1 MLSSLFVSVVICL
14 HLVSTSSEV
23 ALSGKATVQYG
34 QYGHC
39 EEAACGT
46 GTICPLSADMAT
58 RSQAAK
64 ENALK
69 PSCAALTRAEMATCF
84 SAVPH
89 GEGFASIFRGPTD
102 APENQSSVIASRPLM
117 KDTEHSLRKI
127 SHRFLVSVRIRPS
140 PPHPS
145 LDDIPGDQLGTQFE
159 TFISMDAI
167 ARSKSLAKL
176 ERAMAAI
183 ASNGSLQ
190 YGFRIHLPGLN

>member
-1 MLSSLFVSVVICL
+1 VLSSLFVSVVICL

-23 ALSGKATVQYG
+23 ALCGKTTVQYRHG
-34 QYGHC
+34 CTGHC

-69 PSCAALTRAEMATCF
+69 PSCAALTRAQMATCF

-89 GEGFASIFRGPTD
+89 GGGFASIFRGPTD

-117 KDTEHSLRKI
+117 KETEHSLRKI
-127 SHRFLVSVRIRPS
+127 SHRSLFPVRIPPPPLLLLPS
-140 PPHPS
+140 F
-145 LDDIPGDQLGTQFE
+145 DDIPGDQLGTQFE

-183 ASNGSLQ
+183 ASNGSL
-190 YGFRIHLPGLN
+190 R